1 VVARVTVQPGIS
13 SRVPEVQRSIKVQV
27 SRDIGRMMVT
37 PPLLG
42 QDISSS
48 GSKAGTMSSVSQNS
62 SRKR

>member
-1 VVARVTVQPGIS
+1 VVVGVTVQPDVS
-13 SRVPEVQRSIKVQV
+13 SRAPEVQRSIRVQA

-48 GSKAGTMSSVSQNS
+48 TNKTGKVSSISQSS
-62 SRKR
+62 SRNK